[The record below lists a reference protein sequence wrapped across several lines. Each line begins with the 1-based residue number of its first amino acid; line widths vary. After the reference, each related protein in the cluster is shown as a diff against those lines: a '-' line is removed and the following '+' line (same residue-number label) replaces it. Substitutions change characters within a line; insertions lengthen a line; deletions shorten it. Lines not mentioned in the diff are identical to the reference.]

1 MAEKDFWMWFDI
13 FEKAPFLELSAEVHK
28 TCIDRCIS
36 FTRTLY
42 GEQDIKKDKNEAMIN
57 QDNPGLTTKLRL
69 YKQNCFGSRNNGYT
83 YKDVLVKKMRNIINL
98 MSIKALLQKEKVMKC
113 WVGQLYLVIKTRH
126 KKVHFNTPKYV
137 NVASITEGVP
147 VLNAA
152 LIMTIVRLILHIM
165 MSLWLVQQ
173 ILIIKTIT
181 ITGMKQLH
189 KKYTLKVYGD

>member
-1 MAEKDFWMWFDI
+1 MWFDI

-83 YKDVLVKKMRNIINL
+83 YKDVLV
-98 MSIKALLQKEKVMKC
+98 EKNV
-113 WVGQLYLVIKTRH
+113 
-126 KKVHFNTPKYV
+126 KYNKPNV
-137 NVASITEGVP
+137 NKSITAKGKSDEALCWT
-147 VLNAA
+147 VLSRDKNP
-152 LIMTIVRLILHIM
+152 
-165 MSLWLVQQ
+165 SQ
-173 ILIIKTIT
+173 KSSP
-181 ITGMKQLH
+181 
-189 KKYTLKVYGD
+189 